1 MLIEGL
7 DYSHIRGDEYNP
19 YGRQY
24 KTLRDYKFFLRTREV
39 TIPTG
44 YMWDGPTAVPYV
56 GTINSGWLEPSLRH
70 DYLYEEQGRV
80 EGVEYTREEVDELF
94 FSDLRQN
101 GVSIIYI
108 WIMKYLLGGV
118 FQKVWDD
125 TTEGTATVLKRYMVP
140 FILAAFAVGAGITT
154 GVIFYAPTLIDVLT
168 ALL

>member
-7 DYSHIRGDEYNP
+7 DYAHIRGDEYNP

-24 KTLRDYKFFLRTREV
+24 KTLRDYKFFLRTHEV
-39 TIPTG
+39 TIPAG

-101 GVSIIYI
+101 DVSIIYI

-125 TTEGTATVLKRYMVP
+125 TTEGTTTVLKRYMVP
-140 FILAAFAVGAGITT
+140 FILAAFAVGAAITT
-154 GVIFYAPTLIDVLT
+154 GAIFYAPTLIGVLT